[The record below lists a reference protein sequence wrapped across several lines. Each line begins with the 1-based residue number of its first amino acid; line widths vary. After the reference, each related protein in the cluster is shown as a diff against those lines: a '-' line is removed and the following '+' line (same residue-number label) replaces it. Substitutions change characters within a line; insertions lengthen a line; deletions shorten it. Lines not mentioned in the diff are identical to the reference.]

1 MVRALVVL
9 GCVLAWTFGSAIAYA
24 DTAHTVALL
33 PLDADKRLEI
43 YGQPVAAEV
52 GRALKASGIDV
63 VVVNAK
69 MAVPEH
75 AQLIVDGS
83 IKAGKGDAITL
94 TMRIRDRRD
103 GTTLEALPASAA
115 TLTTIDKAAAEL
127 SAKIVPAVRSH
138 LAALARAAA
147 NPANGT
153 TTGTTTNGTT
163 SEPQPSVAPRT
174 IGSLPPRLPVV
185 LVAAMSVQT
194 GHPILELLAAATTR
208 ELAGWARMHRHEAT
222 LVDAARLAQVT
233 APRSVGEARAVLGIA
248 LEILDFSVE
257 PGVVPLARA
266 RVRLRIAD
274 GTQVTF
280 ERVIRTDTIV
290 GDKNIS
296 ETELA
301 ARTAREVLA
310 IANAQLRR
318 KVPGWR

>member
-9 GCVLAWTFGSAIAYA
+9 GCVLACAFSSAIVHA
-24 DTAHTVALL
+24 DTVALL

-52 GRALKASGIDV
+52 GRALKASGVDV
-63 VVVNAK
+63 VIVNAK
-69 MAVPEH
+69 MAVPEG

-83 IKAGKGDAITL
+83 IKAGKRDAITL
-94 TMRIRDRRD
+94 TMRIRDPRD
-103 GTTLEALPASAA
+103 GTTLETLPASAA
-115 TLTTIDKAAAEL
+115 TLTTIDKAAADL

-138 LAALARAAA
+138 LAALAKAAA
-147 NPANGT
+147 TPPTTGPTSGT
-153 TTGTTTNGTT
+153 TTGTTN
-163 SEPQPSVAPRT
+163 EPQHPVAPRT
-174 IGSLPPRLPVV
+174 TDTTGSTTPRLPVM

-208 ELAGWARMHRHEAT
+208 ELPGWARMHRHQAT

-248 LEILDFSVE
+248 LEILDFSVD

-290 GDKNIS
+290 GDKNII

-318 KVPGWR
+318 KVAGWR

>member
-1 MVRALVVL
+1 MLRVAVVL
-9 GCVLAWTFGSAIAYA
+9 GLLACILASTIAHA
-24 DTAHTVALL
+24 DTVALL

-52 GRALKASGIDV
+52 GRALKASGVDV
-63 VVVNAK
+63 VVVSAK
-69 MAVPEH
+69 MAVPER

-94 TMRIRDRRD
+94 TMRIRDPRD
-103 GTTLEALPASAA
+103 GTTLETLPASAA
-115 TLTTIDKAAAEL
+115 TLTTIDKAAADL
-127 SAKIVPAVRSH
+127 SAKVVPAVRSH
-138 LAALARAAA
+138 LAALAK
-147 NPANGT
+147 PAVAT
-153 TTGTTTNGTT
+153 TTST
-163 SEPQPSVAPRT
+163 EPRSPVTPSTKPPAAPA
-174 IGSLPPRLPVV
+174 LPGV
-185 LVAAMSVQT
+185 LVAAMSVRT
-194 GHPILELLAAATTR
+194 GHPILELLASAASH
-208 ELAGWARMHRHEAT
+208 ELPGWTRMHRHDASLT
-222 LVDAARLAQVT
+222 DAANLARMT
-233 APRSVGEARAVLGIA
+233 APRSVGEAHAVLGIA

-266 RVRLRIAD
+266 RVRLRIAN
-274 GTQVTF
+274 GTQVMF

-318 KVPGWR
+318 LVPGWR

>member
-9 GCVLAWTFGSAIAYA
+9 GCVLAWMFGSTIAHA
-24 DTAHTVALL
+24 DTVAVL

-52 GRALKASGIDV
+52 GRALKASGVDV
-63 VVVNAK
+63 VIVSAK
-69 MAVPEH
+69 MAVPER

-94 TMRIRDRRD
+94 TMRIRDPRD
-103 GTTLEALPASAA
+103 GTTLETLPASAA
-115 TLTTIDKAAAEL
+115 TLTTIDKAAADL

-138 LAALARAAA
+138 LAALAKAAVA
-147 NPANGT
+147 NQPTNGTSNGT
-153 TTGTTTNGTT
+153 TN
-163 SEPQPSVAPRT
+163 EPRPPVSPRT
-174 IGSLPPRLPVV
+174 TGPTAPRLPVV

-194 GHPILELLAAATTR
+194 GHPILELLASATTR

-222 LVDAARLAQVT
+222 LVDAARLARMT
-233 APRSVGEARAVLGIA
+233 APRSVGDARAVLGIA
-248 LEILDFSVE
+248 LEILDFSVD

-266 RVRLRIAD
+266 RVRLRIAN
-274 GTQVTF
+274 GTEVTF